1 MKLSAFRI
9 KNYRSIVDTGWI
21 ILASDNITSLIGQ
34 NESGKTSILEAIFS
48 FSNGSISEDILRS
61 DLSLPMVSCE
71 FKLNK
76 EEVQKFSS
84 IENLPAQIATNIRKN
99 NKVTLNRRWDNKS
112 NSELF
117 IGDDEILNEY
127 NLKEEREKLL
137 TEDLVSKASEILE
150 NTSQLVE
157 EVSREEKNRTDQ
169 TSEISLI
176 GSKIDKLEKIL
187 QRARNEKKKQTASE
201 ELTELKKEESKIRM
215 LYEKSDA
222 EFQKKSE
229 GLNNLIQRSEYAEK
243 FLNAK
248 TIIEDHRLKIQMK
261 NRSITDLEEK
271 LLFTDNE
278 KLAQTLKQEIQKEQ
292 NVLVHLEEEENQ
304 LHSSYLFA
312 RELFQTSLNSM
323 SKISNMEARA
333 WEKVENTEK
342 ELSLDQIADQIALHL
357 PDVKL
362 FEDFS
367 SLLPNRIDLEDIL
380 NLNTNVEGY
389 NAARNFLIVSGL
401 DASFFKESNNR
412 ILKQKIENLNGEI
425 TLHFQGYWR
434 QRLGRNNKI
443 RLNFEL
449 EHYDFNHPDKKGK
462 PYLEFWIKDEH
473 ERLYPKQRSRGVRW
487 FLSFFLE
494 LKATALENNAKGK
507 VLLIDEPGLSLHA
520 RAQEDVLKVF
530 EDLKENIQILYS
542 THSPHLVNTDKIYR
556 VLAVQ
561 RADEYDDRSETKVYD
576 AQSLDNVSSDTLSPI
591 YTLLGSQISE
601 SNFIQERNNVIVED
615 TTAFY
620 YLKTLFDI
628 FAPAEKVY
636 FLPSTDI
643 SSVPM
648 LVNLM
653 TGWKLKFGVL
663 LSDNPESE
671 QVVNVIRKGLFQS
684 NEEKLKQRIRILKN
698 FEGLEN
704 LFSTI
709 DFKKHILKKR
719 TGITEE
725 NLEYLRIHDLSR
737 SELATSFALHCQNK
751 SIKPD
756 NFDEE
761 SRGNIMGMIKMV
773 MAFRK

>member
-9 KNYRSIVDTGWI
+9 KNFRSIVDTKWI
-21 ILASDNITSLIGQ
+21 MLASDNITSLIGQ
-34 NESGKTSILEAIFS
+34 NESGKTSILEALNS
-48 FSNGSISEDILRS
+48 FSNGKITDDILRS
-61 DLSLPMVSCE
+61 DLSLPVVSCE
-71 FKLNK
+71 FLLSKN
-76 EEVQKFSS
+76 EIHDFSS
-84 IENLPAQIATNIRKN
+84 LENIPGDISAHIRKN
-99 NKVTLNRRWDNKS
+99 AKITLSRKWNNKS
-112 NSELF
+112 ESILYY
-117 IGDDEILNEY
+117 GDDEILQEY
-127 NLKEEREKLL
+127 DERIKKEKEN
-137 TEDLVSKASEILE
+137 TAGLVSTASKILE
-150 NTSQLVE
+150 ETSKLVE
-157 EVSREEKNRTDQ
+157 ETGKEEEERTRLQ
-169 TSEISLI
+169 AELTMTEAR
-176 GSKIDKLEKIL
+176 IDKLERVI
-187 QRARNEKKKQTASE
+187 QRTRNERKKQNASE
-201 ELTELKKEESKIRM
+201 ELGDLKKEEVKIRM
-215 LYEKSDA
+215 MFEKTDA
-222 EFQKKSE
+222 NYQKTTSN
-229 GLNNLIQRSEYAEK
+229 LNNLIQKSEYAEK

-248 TIIEDHRLKIQMK
+248 EINEDHLNKIK
-261 NRSITDLEEK
+261 NINSEITGLEEK
-271 LLFTDNE
+271 LLFTDEE
-278 KLAQTLKQEIQKEQ
+278 KTSQILKVKIKES
-292 NVLVHLEEEENQ
+292 LTALSLLEKDKDKVE
-304 LHSSYLFA
+304 SGYLFA
-312 RELFQTSLNSM
+312 RESFNFV
-323 SKISNMEARA
+323 SNGNGQIANIEAKA
-333 WEKVENTEK
+333 WEKVDKAGN
-342 ELSLDQIADQIALHL
+342 ELSLQKIAEKIFPSI

-380 NLNTNVEGY
+380 NLNTDVEGF

-449 EHYDFNHPDKKGK
+449 EHYDFSHPDKKGK

-494 LKATALENNAKGK
+494 LKATALENNERGK
-507 VLLIDEPGLSLHA
+507 ILLIDEPGLSLHA

-530 EDLKENIQILYS
+530 EDLKENIQIIYS

-561 RADEYDDRSETKVYD
+561 RADEFDDKSETRVYD
-576 AQSLDNVSSDTLSPI
+576 AQSLNNVSGDTLSPI

-601 SNFIQERNNVIVED
+601 SNFIQERNNIIVED

-628 FAPAEKVY
+628 FHPSEKVY

-663 LSDNPESE
+663 LTDKQESKR
-671 QVVNVIRKGLFQS
+671 VTAIIRESLFHS
-684 NEEKLKQRIRILKN
+684 EEEKLNRQLSIFKG
-698 FEGLEN
+698 FEGFEN

-709 DFKKHILKKR
+709 DFKKFILKKR
-719 TGITEE
+719 IGITEE
-725 NLEYLRIHDLSR
+725 NLEYLRNHDLNR
-737 SELATSFALHCQNK
+737 NELATSFALHCQNNP
-751 SIKPD
+751 IKPKD
-756 NFDEE
+756 FDEE
-761 SRGNIMGMIKMV
+761 SRENIKLLISEVIKLI
-773 MAFRK
+773 K